1 MPKVEEDDSFEKWFW
16 LSSESKSKKTIHSNY
31 AALNHHVFEYV
42 QNLFEIK
49 RSFFNALA
57 MIFNFSKLP

>member
-1 MPKVEEDDSFEKWFW
+1 MIP
-16 LSSESKSKKTIHSNY
+16 LKSGFGYLLNQNLKKTIHSNY